1 MSFKNLFRKVYD
13 ATSDSRSKFGKIGKF
28 AYPFNGQ
35 YFVRD
40 AWRKYGKRLMPAR
53 SNSAVSL
60 VGSGSSDIY
69 GPSGSIV
76 GRY

>member
-1 MSFKNLFRKVYD
+1 MSFKKLFRKVYD

-28 AYPFNGQ
+28 AFPFNGQ

-40 AWRKYGKRLMPAR
+40 AWRKYGKRLISPQ
-53 SNSAVSL
+53 SNSASVVST
-60 VGSGSSDIY
+60 GSVY
-69 GPSGSIV
+69 GPTGSIV